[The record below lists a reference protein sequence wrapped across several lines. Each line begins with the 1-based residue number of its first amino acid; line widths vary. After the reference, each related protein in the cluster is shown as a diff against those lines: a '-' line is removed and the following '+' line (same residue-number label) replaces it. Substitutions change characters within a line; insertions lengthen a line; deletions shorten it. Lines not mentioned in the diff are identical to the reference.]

1 MKIDSNI
8 QGVLDRLKR
17 RPRDIRQAMT
27 RALAPAE
34 WDERLRLEAKRTL
47 WALAK
52 PNVGLAPGEW
62 EFVNAFIQTV
72 MMAPFFNGFLA
83 RMSNPMPPVLAVE
96 DFMMARG
103 LQTRA
108 MSQGGGPTLFSDFLN
123 QFDQMMTD
131 WVATEKRKDRR
142 DADKPDEDIGHFI
155 GYLLL
160 TPDANLS
167 DQEQKAKA
175 KLLPHLVDYLTRRQT
190 EKRLNAETINA
201 WLLAVLAAWSALVR
215 REFPDRL
222 RAHLGALRADLGL
235 GVES

>member
-1 MKIDSNI
+1 MKVESNI
-8 QGVLDRLKR
+8 QGVIDRLKR
-17 RPRDIRQAMT
+17 RPRDIRQAMA
-27 RALAPAE
+27 RALAPAQ
-34 WDERLRLEAKRTL
+34 WDAQLRLEAKRTL

-52 PNVGLAPGEW
+52 QPEW
-62 EFVNAFIQTV
+62 NFVEPFVQNIMV
-72 MMAPFFNGFLA
+72 APFLTGFFA
-83 RMSNPMPPVLAVE
+83 RMGNPMPPVLAVE

-108 MSQGGGPTLFSDFLN
+108 LNEGSGPTLFSDFLN

-142 DADKPDEDIGHFI
+142 DADKPDEEIGHFI

-160 TPDANLS
+160 TPDSKLS
-167 DQEQKAKA
+167 DKEQKAKA

-190 EKRLNAETINA
+190 EKRLNVETVNV

-222 RAHLGALRADLGL
+222 RAHLGAQRSELGL
-235 GVES
+235 VP